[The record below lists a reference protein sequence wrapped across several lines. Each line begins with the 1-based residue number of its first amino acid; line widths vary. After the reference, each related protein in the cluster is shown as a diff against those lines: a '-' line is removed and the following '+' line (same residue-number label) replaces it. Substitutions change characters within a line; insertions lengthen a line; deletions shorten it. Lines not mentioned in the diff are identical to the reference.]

1 VDDLNAFK
9 ERVCKAVDGLSGDLV
24 ALGKR
29 IFEHPEFQFEE
40 RQACAWLSEF
50 LKAAGFTMEGNVA
63 GMETAFRGTVRGSRA
78 RPHVALLAEYDALR
92 GLGHACGHNL
102 ICTASVGAAVALHRA
117 VPSLPGTLTILGT
130 PAEEGGGGKVIMAEA
145 GIFEG
150 MDAVMMFHPSRSN
163 WWARGALASQRLTVK
178 FHGKSS
184 HAAAMP
190 ERGVNAL
197 NALLLTFHAIDSL
210 RQHVTSD
217 VRIHG
222 IVTKGGDAPNV
233 VPEYAEGRFS
243 VRAATRSAQRDVME
257 KVKRCAEG
265 AAIATG
271 ARVEME
277 TGHTYAERNNSPVL
291 VGFFGENLARLGV
304 EGEEPPK
311 SGGIGSSDI
320 GNVSMICPT
329 IHPYLSI
336 VDGDVA
342 GHTPEFRE
350 AAGSDRGYRAMLNAA
365 KGLAMTTLDVLYR
378 PGAADEAWE
387 AFRASVGAVS

>member
-1 VDDLNAFK
+1 
-9 ERVCKAVDGLSGDLV
+9 
-24 ALGKR
+24 
-29 IFEHPEFQFEE
+29 
-40 RQACAWLSEF
+40 
-50 LKAAGFTMEGNVA
+50 M
-63 GMETAFRGTVRGSRA
+63 
-78 RPHVALLAEYDALR
+78 LLAEYDALR

-102 ICTASVGAAVALHRA
+102 ICTASVGAAAALHRA
-117 VPSLPGTLTILGT
+117 VPSQPGTLTVLGT
-130 PAEEGGGGKVIMAEA
+130 PAEEGGGGKVIMAKA
-145 GIFEG
+145 GVFDGI
-150 MDAVMMFHPSRSN
+150 DAAMMFHPSRAN

-178 FHGKSS
+178 FHGKPS
-184 HAAAMP
+184 HAAATP

-210 RQHVTSD
+210 RQHVTGD

-222 IVTKGGDAPNV
+222 IVAKGGAAANV

-243 VRAATRSAQRDVME
+243 VRAATQGAQREVME
-257 KVKRCAEG
+257 KVRWCTEG

-271 ARVEME
+271 AWVQME
-277 TGHTYAERNNSPVL
+277 TGHTYAERTNSPVL

-304 EGEEPPK
+304 EGEEPAK

-342 GHTPEFRE
+342 AEFRE
-350 AAGSDRGYRAMLNAA
+350 ASGSEKGYAAMLNAA
-365 KGLAMTTLDVLYR
+365 KGLAMTALDVMYR
-378 PGAADEAWE
+378 PGAADAAWS
-387 AFRASVGAVS
+387 AFRAGTRTAR

>member
-1 VDDLNAFK
+1 MDDLNALK
-9 ERVCKAVDGLSGDLV
+9 DRVCHEVDGLRDDLG
-24 ALGKR
+24 ALSRR

-50 LKAAGFTMEGNVA
+50 LKANGFDVETNVA
-63 GMETAFRGTVRGSRA
+63 GMETAFRGRVRGTKE

-117 VPSLPGTLTILGT
+117 APSLAGVLSVLGT
-130 PAEEGGGGKVIMAEA
+130 PAEEGGGGKVIMAEQ
-145 GIFEG
+145 GVFG
-150 MDAVMMFHPSRSN
+150 TMDAVMMFHPSRAN
-163 WWARGALASQRLTVK
+163 WWARGALASRRLTIK

-197 NALLLTFHAIDSL
+197 NALMLTFHAIDSL

-222 IVTKGGDAPNV
+222 IITRGGDAPNV
-233 VPEYAEGRFS
+233 VPEFAEARFS
-243 VRAATRSAQRDVME
+243 VRAATRAAME
-257 KVKRCAEG
+257 EVLVKVKRCAEG

-271 ARVEME
+271 ASVEMD
-277 TGHTYAERNNSPVL
+277 TGVTYAERNNNPAL
-291 VGFFGENLARLGV
+291 VRFFGENLARLGV
-304 EGEEPPK
+304 PGEEPPRM
-311 SGGIGSSDI
+311 GGVGSSDI

-329 IHPYLSI
+329 IHPYLAI
-336 VDGDVA
+336 GDGDLA

-350 AAGSDRGYRAMLNAA
+350 AAGSERGRQAMMNAA
-365 KGLAMTTLDVLYR
+365 KGLAMTTLDVMYR
-378 PGAADEAWE
+378 PGAADEAWK
-387 AFRASVGAVS
+387 AFKADVAAAN